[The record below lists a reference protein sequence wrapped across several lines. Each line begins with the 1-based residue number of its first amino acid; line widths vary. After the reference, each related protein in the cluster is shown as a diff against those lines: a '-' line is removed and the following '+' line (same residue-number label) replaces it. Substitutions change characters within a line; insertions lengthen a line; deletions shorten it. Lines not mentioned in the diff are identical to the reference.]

1 MTNDTAAV
9 DELAG
14 QFGEPLRQLRLRQ
27 DLDQRALAGRAGV
40 AWNVTKRLEARRG
53 ATVESLIKVLRALT
67 RADWLTTL
75 APQVSISPLQLAAAR
90 TKAPRQRARHSR
102 RSEEHTSELQSH

>member
-14 QFGEPLRQLRLRQ
+14 QFGEQLRQLRLRQ

-40 AWNVTKRLEARRG
+40 AWNVIKRLEAGRG
-53 ATVESLIKVLRALT
+53 ATLASVLQVLRSVS

-75 APQVSISPLQLAAAR
+75 APQVSITAPQLAAAR
-90 TKAPRQRARHSR
+90 TKAPRQGARHSR
-102 RSEEHTSELQSH
+102 RRGL

>member
-14 QFGEPLRQLRLRQ
+14 QFGEQLRQLRLRQ
-27 DLDQRALAGRAGV
+27 DLDQRALAGRA
-40 AWNVTKRLEARRG
+40 WNVIKRLEAGRG
-53 ATVESLIKVLRALT
+53 ATVESLIKVLRALN

-90 TKAPRQRARHSR
+90 TKVPRQRARHSR
-102 RSEEHTSELQSH
+102 RRGL

>member
-1 MTNDTAAV
+1 MPNDTATV

-14 QFGEPLRQLRLRQ
+14 QFGEQLRQLRLRQ

-40 AWNVTKRLEARRG
+40 AWNVIKRLEAGRG
-53 ATVESLIKVLRALT
+53 ATVESLIKVLRALN

-90 TKAPRQRARHSR
+90 TKAPRQRARQSR
-102 RSEEHTSELQSH
+102 RRGL